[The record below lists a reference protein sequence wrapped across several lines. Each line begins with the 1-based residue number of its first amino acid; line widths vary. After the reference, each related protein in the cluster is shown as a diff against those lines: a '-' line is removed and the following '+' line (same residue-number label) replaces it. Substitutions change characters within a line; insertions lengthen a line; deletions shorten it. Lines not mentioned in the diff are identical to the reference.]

1 MDNIQFLGHRNNPS
15 RLNRL
20 SASRLADS
28 RSRTQSISDHP
39 QYRRRRFFVAAVA
52 LGCAA
57 VLTSASCGGSERSA
71 STSSLKDDATTAE
84 AGRSESVSTT
94 DLPQQPVDHQADLS
108 TGESPFLA
116 AYVVPV
122 DGYSYADADEFEI
135 DATIE
140 LLDSIERDNDYDYF
154 GAVSL
159 HSVVADD
166 PSENTAR
173 TQARKLEV
181 GFLGLVQLNDV
192 VPAGLEEEVASNARG
207 SMPIERLE
215 MSGVPVFLFE
225 APDSV
230 DSRYTY
236 SWFEHGTHAFIDG
249 ADREP
254 LERWIAAYRD
264 VPKLAPNENAPLD
277 ALLVPLEGF
286 TYANFDPAI
295 QPEINES
302 LGQYSYSAHRIADTE
317 DAIGTLLLVETP
329 DPTPFDELMNTLGFT
344 KAATDEYDGVAIHFW
359 ESTDNPDFGF
369 MEWNLRDDFR
379 AGLAFNNA
387 DADPASE
394 FVVELWLANR

>member
-1 MDNIQFLGHRNNPS
+1 MDKVQGFELRNGRQPLKGVS
-15 RLNRL
+15 GTRPARFRCRAE
-20 SASRLADS
+20 SISERS
-28 RSRTQSISDHP
+28 RSRH
-39 QYRRRRFFVAAVA
+39 RRFLAAAVA
-52 LGCAA
+52 LGCA
-57 VLTSASCGGSERSA
+57 VVITSASCGGSERSA
-71 STSSLKDDATTAE
+71 STSSLKDDATTTE
-84 AGRSESVSTT
+84 AGRSGSDSTR
-94 DLPQQPVDHQADLS
+94 DLPQQPVDHQTDLS

-166 PSENTAR
+166 PSQNTAR

-236 SWFEHGTHAFIDG
+236 SWFEHGAHAFIDG

-254 LERWIAAYRD
+254 LERWIAAYRN
-264 VPKLAPNENAPLD
+264 VPKLAPNETARLD

-302 LGQYSYSAHRIADTE
+302 LGQYPYSAHRIADTE
-317 DAIGTLLLVETP
+317 DAIGTLLLVDTP

-344 KAATDEYDGVAIHFW
+344 KTATDEYDGVAIYFW
-359 ESTDNPDFGF
+359 ESTDNPDFEF
-369 MEWNLRDDFR
+369 MEWSLRDDLR

-387 DADPASE
+387 DTDPASE
-394 FVVELWLANR
+394 FVAELWLADR